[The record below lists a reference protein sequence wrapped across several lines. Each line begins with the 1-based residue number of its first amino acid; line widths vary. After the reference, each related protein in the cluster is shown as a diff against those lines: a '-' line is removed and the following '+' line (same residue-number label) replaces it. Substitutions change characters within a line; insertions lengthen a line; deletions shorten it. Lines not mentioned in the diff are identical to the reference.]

1 MKIATWNVNSLRVR
15 LPHVLQFLQDE
26 QCDVIGLQET
36 KVDGDKF
43 PEDEIRKLGYSC
55 LFSGHKA
62 YNGVAILTRDES
74 VAVSDASF
82 GIPGYPDPQKRLAA
96 ATITAQSGASFRF
109 VCGYFPNGQAP
120 GAAKYLYKLEW
131 FCALRSAIEARLR
144 TDPNL
149 ILVGDMNVAPTDEDI
164 WDPEGW
170 KGHILVSDAER
181 DAFNSLIALG
191 LTDAFRKAPV
201 TEGDWSW
208 WDYRN
213 NALLRDQGARIDH
226 TLVSDPLVG
235 KIESVKIR
243 RAYREL
249 PQPSDHAPVV
259 LELSL

>member
-36 KVDGDKF
+36 KVDDDKF

-109 VCGYFPNGQAP
+109 VCGYFPNGQAR
-120 GAAKYLYKLEW
+120 AR
-131 FCALRSAIEARLR
+131 RSISISLSGSARSGPRLKRASVR
-144 TDPNL
+144 T
-149 ILVGDMNVAPTDEDI
+149 PT
-164 WDPEGW
+164 
-170 KGHILVSDAER
+170 L
-181 DAFNSLIALG
+181 F
-191 LTDAFRKAPV
+191 
-201 TEGDWSW
+201 W
-208 WDYRN
+208 W
-213 NALLRDQGARIDH
+213 A
-226 TLVSDPLVG
+226 T
-235 KIESVKIR
+235 
-243 RAYREL
+243 
-249 PQPSDHAPVV
+249 
-259 LELSL
+259 

>member
-36 KVDGDKF
+36 KVDDDKY

-131 FCALRSAIEARLR
+131 FCALRSVIEARLR

-164 WDPEGW
+164 WDRSGRLEGT
-170 KGHILVSDAER
+170 HSRL
-181 DAFNSLIALG
+181 
-191 LTDAFRKAPV
+191 
-201 TEGDWSW
+201 
-208 WDYRN
+208 
-213 NALLRDQGARIDH
+213 
-226 TLVSDPLVG
+226 
-235 KIESVKIR
+235 
-243 RAYREL
+243 
-249 PQPSDHAPVV
+249 
-259 LELSL
+259 

>member
-1 MKIATWNVNSLRVR
+1 
-15 LPHVLQFLQDE
+15 
-26 QCDVIGLQET
+26 
-36 KVDGDKF
+36 
-43 PEDEIRKLGYSC
+43 
-55 LFSGHKA
+55 
-62 YNGVAILTRDES
+62 
-74 VAVSDASF
+74 
-82 GIPGYPDPQKRLAA
+82 
-96 ATITAQSGASFRF
+96 
-109 VCGYFPNGQAP
+109 
-120 GAAKYLYKLEW
+120 
-131 FCALRSAIEARLR
+131 
-144 TDPNL
+144 
-149 ILVGDMNVAPTDEDI
+149 MNVAPTDADI

-226 TLVSDPLVG
+226 TLVSEALAG
-235 KIESVKIR
+235 KIKSVKIR
-243 RAYREL
+243 HFYREL

>member
-1 MKIATWNVNSLRVR
+1 M
-15 LPHVLQFLQDE
+15 
-26 QCDVIGLQET
+26 
-36 KVDGDKF
+36 
-43 PEDEIRKLGYSC
+43 
-55 LFSGHKA
+55 
-62 YNGVAILTRDES
+62 
-74 VAVSDASF
+74 AVSDASF

-249 PQPSDHAPVV
+249 PQPSDHTPVV